1 MVFGWFLVV
10 MVAIGRYLD
19 EKKISKLIFNNRF
32 KYIVVPHFAAAVI
45 VILIYLFFIVY
56 LKKQNDYIFFIK
68 EKISF
73 DTFLTNYWSSL
84 KPLWFKFDSWLF
96 AIPLSVL
103 AFFGLAE
110 RRKTKNFLLPYTRGQ
125 ILIILGLLVAILGHG
140 IMYYLTNRIISDDRY
155 IVPSNYY
162 FI

>member
-96 AIPLSVL
+96 AILNKGKKYISSAIRCPISNNL
-103 AFFGLAE
+103 FFCTA
-110 RRKTKNFLLPYTRGQ
+110 NIFFS
-125 ILIILGLLVAILGHG
+125 LIQ
-140 IMYYLTNRIISDDRY
+140 YCDS
-155 IVPSNYY
+155 
-162 FI
+162 